1 MERNAALGVDL
12 NRVTGEVIV
21 GWDHVE
27 QCIGDIFTTFFG
39 ERIMREWYG
48 SLVPK
53 LLGENMTADTIVRFF
68 AAITSAIDQWE
79 PRFKITKITPLSVG
93 RDGKF
98 QVQIDGDYRP
108 LALIGNFTPTGAK
121 RVTVNGAVGQGLV
134 LA

>member
-12 NRVTGEVIV
+12 NRVTGELIV
-21 GWDHVE
+21 GWAHVE
-27 QCIGDIFTTFFG
+27 QCIGDIFSTYFG

-53 LLGENMTADTIVRFF
+53 LLGENITHDTIVNFF
-68 AAITSAIDQWE
+68 AAITSPIDQWE
-79 PRFKITKITPLSVG
+79 PRFKITRITPISVD

-108 LALIGNFTPTGAK
+108 LALIGNFTSAGAK
-121 RVTVNGAVGQGLV
+121 RVTASGAKGQGLV

>member
-1 MERNAALGVDL
+1 MAQNAALGVDL
-12 NRVTGEVIV
+12 DRITGEVID
-21 GWDHVE
+21 GWAHVE
-27 QCIGDIFTTFFG
+27 QCLGDIFTTFFG
-39 ERIMREWYG
+39 ERVMREWYG

-98 QVQIDGDYRP
+98 QVLIEGDYRP
-108 LALIGNFTPTGAK
+108 LALIGNFTSAGAK